1 MHVCVCDAYVC
12 MYACIMYVCAY
23 VRIMRTYTHTNA
35 RARTHTYLC
44 VVLSYRQ
51 SHARVYVVQNA
62 ALMGKAPADTIK
74 AEEIYSCL
82 GIHSDYMDFL
92 DREFTKEREIRK
104 KCVKKICVYHT
115 LVLSLSS
122 VGTQTLGGADRLD
135 TACSIQARAR
145 THCLPAAIPTLS
157 TRPHPLYM
165 STW

>member
-1 MHVCVCDAYVC
+1 
-12 MYACIMYVCAY
+12 MYI
-23 VRIMRTYTHTNA
+23 RTYHTYIHTHKHA
-35 RARTHTYLC
+35 RARSHTHTHTHAHIHMHGLAQIF
-44 VVLSYRQ
+44 VMLSYRH
-51 SHARVYVVQNA
+51 SRARVYVVQNA
-62 ALMGKAPADTIK
+62 ALIGKAPAETIK

-165 STW
+165 STR